1 MTILSRYVSSRFF
14 FYFALVLA
22 AMTALALTLE
32 LMEQADNVL
41 RSTSDGALAL
51 LCYSGLR
58 TPDVI
63 AQMLPIATLLG
74 MLFALA
80 QFMRH
85 SEMVA
90 MWGSGVS
97 PTALIRGMLPVA
109 LGLGA
114 ATFANNDFA
123 VPGAQGVLRS
133 MGFAG
138 ERGGAFSAGK
148 GEAQWLLSGSDI
160 VRLPKLPPIDGAL
173 ADISIFRRDADG
185 KLIERIDA
193 RSATPEGQGWM
204 LTGVTRHMIEPA
216 TTSRLPDLFWNGR
229 IDLAALPLIASDMRE
244 LGSRRLMHL
253 VEHEA
258 YGQAPTHRFRT
269 WLHARI
275 ASAVVPGL
283 MIFLV
288 ISLAQRFRR
297 SGAIG
302 PLLLYST
309 GVGFAYFILDGICLT
324 MGETG
329 LLPSWFAA
337 WSPKLALA
345 SLVGSF
351 ISYADG

>member
-1 MTILSRYVSSRFF
+1 MTILSRYVSSRFV

-41 RSTSDGALAL
+41 RSTSDGSLAL
-51 LCYSGLR
+51 LRYSGLR
-58 TPDVI
+58 MPDVV
-63 AQMLPIATLLG
+63 AQMLPIAALLG

-109 LGLGA
+109 LALGA
-114 ATFANNDFA
+114 VTFANNDFA
-123 VPGAQGVLRS
+123 VPEAQSILRS
-133 MGFAG
+133 MGFSG
-138 ERGGAFSAGK
+138 ERRGAFSAGK
-148 GEAQWLLSGSDI
+148 GDAEWLLSGSDI
-160 VRLPKLPPIDGAL
+160 VRLPKLPNDGEL
-173 ADISIFRRDADG
+173 ANISIFRRDADG
-185 KLIERIDA
+185 RLTERIDA
-193 RSATPEGQGWM
+193 RWAAPHGQGWM

-216 TTSRLPDLFWNGR
+216 TTLKLPDLHWDGR

-244 LGSRRLMHL
+244 LGSRQLMHL
-253 VEHEA
+253 IEHEG
-258 YGQAPTHRFRT
+258 YGQLPADRFRT

-275 ASAVVPGL
+275 ASAVVPSL

-297 SGAIG
+297 SGAFG
-302 PLLLYST
+302 PLLLFST
-309 GVGFAYFILDGICLT
+309 GIGFAYFILDGICLT

-345 SLVGSF
+345 SLVGSI
-351 ISYADG
+351 ISHIEE

>member
-1 MTILSRYVSSRFF
+1 MPIIRRYVSSPFF

-51 LCYSGLR
+51 MRYSGLR

-123 VPGAQGVLRS
+123 VPEAQGVLRS
-133 MGFAG
+133 MGLAG
-138 ERGGAFSAGK
+138 ERGGAFSARK
-148 GEAQWLLSGSDI
+148 GEAQWLLSGPDI
-160 VRLPKLPPIDGAL
+160 VRLPKLPQIDGAL
-173 ADISIFRRDADG
+173 ADIRVFRRDADG

-193 RSATPEGQGWM
+193 RSAAPEGQ
-204 LTGVTRHMIEPA
+204 
-216 TTSRLPDLFWNGR
+216 
-229 IDLAALPLIASDMRE
+229 
-244 LGSRRLMHL
+244 
-253 VEHEA
+253 
-258 YGQAPTHRFRT
+258 
-269 WLHARI
+269 
-275 ASAVVPGL
+275 
-283 MIFLV
+283 
-288 ISLAQRFRR
+288 
-297 SGAIG
+297 
-302 PLLLYST
+302 
-309 GVGFAYFILDGICLT
+309 
-324 MGETG
+324 
-329 LLPSWFAA
+329 
-337 WSPKLALA
+337 
-345 SLVGSF
+345 
-351 ISYADG
+351 